1 MSSVPLQCSILN
13 TNLNVIK
20 ATSLY
25 MKLDLNFLIRG
36 NKTFLIKQYLFSP
49 EIIAKVG

>member
-36 NKTFLIKQYLFSP
+36 NKTFLIKHYLFSP